1 METLTSDYRY
11 WAFVSYSSNDK
22 SWGRWL
28 HRAIESYGI
37 PAQLV
42 NNPTP
47 AGHPAPKR
55 FRPSF
60 RDREELPAS
69 ADLST
74 QIDDALRSSRYLI
87 VVCSKHAAQS
97 RWVNKEIEI
106 FQKLDRNNRIFAII
120 VDGEPNAGDERECFP
135 PALRKCEPI
144 AADARPDGDGKANAK
159 LKLLAGMLGVNFD
172 ALKQRDIRRRTRKMQ
187 VLLCI
192 SLLLTTV
199 FASLSWYANHQR
211 AIANHQRVIAVER
224 MVNLRGVISK
234 LLWGLVDEVDYF
246 PGPLPIKDA
255 LLTGAEAY
263 LSRLV
268 DEDQDDKGLKRELAI
283 TYEKIGGVRLDQGR
297 LTDARKSYDLGLVIA
312 QRLAKRDIS
321 NASYQIDVASNN
333 LGIGTVFLLQG
344 KLTEAKV
351 QFLKS
356 LDFLQHLKLN
366 LPEYE
371 PLQRLMAIIY
381 RSLAL
386 VYSEQGNT
394 EKALS
399 SLGESRNLY
408 ELLVRSNPKSAFN
421 TIELAATYNR
431 LSNLL
436 LIKPDINQAIQY
448 SQKSIS
454 LCDNVLQDLPYY
466 LSGLQALAFG
476 HVALS
481 KVYLK
486 KGEVTASLLHAKE
499 GVNLLQGLD
508 ISDPKSAITQL
519 DLAKALITHAI
530 VLRTVNRIEK
540 SAEQLFKAKKYTEQV
555 FQIDPSNA
563 AARSVDAMACG
574 QLVITLRMSGRM
586 VEAQSFNL
594 EFFKLFRAMRDN
606 NLPLNI
612 QLQQL
617 KRQIESLSTE

>member
-1 METLTSDYRY
+1 METLSTDFRY

-42 NNPTP
+42 NNLTP

-74 QIDDALRSSRYLI
+74 QIEDALRSSRYLI

-106 FQKLDRNNRIFAII
+106 FQRLDRNNHILAII

-159 LKLLAGMLGVNFD
+159 LKLIAGMLGVSFD
-172 ALKQRDIRRRTRKMQ
+172 ALKQRDVHRRTSRMQ
-187 VLLCI
+187 IVLCL
-192 SLLLTTV
+192 SLLLTTA

-211 AIANHQRVIAVER
+211 VIAVERRVIAVER
-224 MVNLRGVISK
+224 LVDLRGLISK
-234 LLWGLVDEVDYF
+234 LLWGLVDNFDVL
-246 PGPLPIKDA
+246 PGPLTYKDA

-263 LSRLV
+263 LSELV
-268 DEDQDDKGLKRELAI
+268 EEDQDDKGLKRELAI

-312 QRLAKRDIS
+312 QQLAKRDVS
-321 NASYQIDVASNN
+321 NASYQIDVASNY
-333 LGIGTVFLLQG
+333 LGMGTVFLLQG

-351 QFLKS
+351 QFLTG
-356 LDFLQHLKLN
+356 LDFLQRLRLN
-366 LPEYE
+366 LPKYE
-371 PLQRLMAIIY
+371 PFQRSIARIY
-381 RSLAL
+381 QGLAL
-386 VYSEQGNT
+386 VHYEQGNT
-394 EKALS
+394 EKALW
-399 SLGESRNLY
+399 SLDESRNLY
-408 ELLVRSNPKSAFN
+408 ELLVRSNPKNASYA
-421 TIELAATYNR
+421 IELAATYNQFA
-431 LSNLL
+431 NLL
-436 LIKPDINQAIQY
+436 SIKPDINQAIQY
-448 SQKSIS
+448 GQKSIS
-454 LCDNVLQDLPYY
+454 LCDRVLQDLPYHQ
-466 LSGLQALAFG
+466 SGLQALAIG
-476 HVALS
+476 HIELS
-481 KVYLK
+481 KANLE
-486 KGEVTASLLHAKE
+486 KGEITASSHHAEE
-499 GVNLLQGLD
+499 GVKLLQRLH
-508 ISDPKSAITQL
+508 ISDPMSAITQL
-519 DLAKALITHAI
+519 DLAKAWITHAI
-530 VLRTVNRIEK
+530 VLRTMNRIEK
-540 SAEQLFKAKKYTEQV
+540 SAEQLFKAKKSSGQV

-563 AARSVDAMACG
+563 AARAVDAMACG

-594 EFFKLFRAMRDN
+594 EFFELFRAMRDN

-617 KRQIESLSTE
+617 KRQIEGLSME